1 MGVSDWT
8 VTDGNIDFCGYTAAV
23 QQGITIFQKTID
35 SLPSH
40 YKFEMDLRF
49 IGLEGFTGN
58 TLNIYYDG
66 ISRPFK
72 MLQKSQNHYLVTA

>member
-35 SLPSH
+35 NLPSH
-40 YKFEMDLRF
+40 YKFEMDL
-49 IGLEGFTGN
+49 
-58 TLNIYYDG
+58 
-66 ISRPFK
+66 
-72 MLQKSQNHYLVTA
+72 